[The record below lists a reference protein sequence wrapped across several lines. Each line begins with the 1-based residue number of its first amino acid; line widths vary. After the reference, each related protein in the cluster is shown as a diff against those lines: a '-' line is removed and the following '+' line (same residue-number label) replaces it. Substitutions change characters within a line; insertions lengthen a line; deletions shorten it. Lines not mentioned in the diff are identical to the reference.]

1 MNNLEK
7 ITGQTMEEL
16 KKEQVLIILEEDLKE
31 FPKEICKLTNLTHLQ
46 VIGCNL
52 TKLPKEI
59 GKLKNLTYLDLSHNK
74 LTELPK
80 EIGKLKNLEELVL
93 TNNPLKELPMEIINL
108 KYLFSVD
115 LIETDLPSMFIK
127 EFNDKLNP
135 DTIVLYS
142 QRKQKDIKKELQTET
157 LLNDMDKLKLLDY
170 LEKNSGVAKEKIHQ
184 LVVAKTFSFVSVRAE
199 EAAIILKAFQGKK
212 NGKRNMV
219 EIAQE
224 DMKKSFKKN
233 KKK

>member
-59 GKLKNLTYLDLSHNK
+59 GKLKNL
-74 LTELPK
+74 
-80 EIGKLKNLEELVL
+80 EELVL

-115 LIETDLPSMFIK
+115 LIETDISGINIGTFHSISANILFI
-127 EFNDKLNP
+127 
-135 DTIVLYS
+135 IQQS
-142 QRKQKDIKKELQTET
+142 
-157 LLNDMDKLKLLDY
+157 
-170 LEKNSGVAKEKIHQ
+170 
-184 LVVAKTFSFVSVRAE
+184 TFLFLIE
-199 EAAIILKAFQGKK
+199 
-212 NGKRNMV
+212 NM
-219 EIAQE
+219 
-224 DMKKSFKKN
+224 N
-233 KKK
+233 